1 MSDHHKFVS
10 SLSAEDRNQL
20 TQTSNAKG
28 LARLLGYLAL
38 LVGCFAGYAA
48 GGTIFVLPLGILL
61 IFLFTLLHECSHST
75 VFRTGFLNRLTSVIC
90 GFILFLPAT
99 WFRFFHFAHHRY
111 THDPDKDPE
120 LAEPKPTTWG
130 GYLYLLTGIPVWIGQ
145 FRTLFTNAL
154 GRNNDG
160 FVPNRQRN
168 WIRTEAQ
175 IHILGYVL
183 FLTLFPMWA
192 VTFWLIPLIIGQPFL
207 RLYLLA
213 EHTGCPHE
221 ADMFANTRTTF
232 TTRIIRFIAWNMP
245 YHAEHH
251 AYPSVPFHQLPALHA
266 RTREYLKVT
275 ADGYTRFHRDYQT
288 RLKP

>member
-20 TQTSNAKG
+20 TRTSNSKG
-28 LARLLGYLAL
+28 LAHLLGYLAL
-38 LVGCFAGYAA
+38 LVGCFTAYAA
-48 GGTIFVLPLGILL
+48 GWTIFILPLGMMLV
-61 IFLFTLLHECSHST
+61 FLFTLLHECSHST
-75 VFRTGFLNRLTSVIC
+75 VFRTGFLNRLTAEIC

-99 WFRFFHFAHHRY
+99 WFRFFHFAHHRF

-120 LAEPKPTTWG
+120 LAAPKPTTWG
-130 GYLYLLTGIPVWIGQ
+130 GYLYHLTGIPVWISQ
-145 FRTLFTNAL
+145 FRSLFTNAL
-154 GRNNDG
+154 GRNSDA
-160 FVPNRQRN
+160 FIPERERT
-168 WIRTEAQ
+168 WIRSEAQ
-175 IHILGYVL
+175 LHVLGYVL
-183 FLTLFPMWA
+183 FLSIFPMWA

-288 RLKP
+288 QLKP